1 MNEGEQNI
9 LAKLEEY
16 MISNN
21 FKGYDPHDGLNSPI
35 LKTLTFGNRFSGI
48 LFLQLLKRSPINMRG
63 ILLVEKGVNPKGFGI
78 LISAYVLKSK
88 LSNNGEDLEQAKK
101 FAEWLIEHPSEGYSG
116 YCWGYNFE
124 WPNRNSFFPKGLP
137 TIVNTSFIADAF
149 LDLYDV
155 TKEEK
160 YLKIAESSCDFIIKD
175 IIRYEKDGTLC
186 FSYTPIDN
194 KARIHNANMLGATLL
209 ARVNHYISNKDYLEL
224 AHKSMKFSVE
234 RQNLDGSWYYG
245 VGRKQ
250 KWIDN
255 FHTGYNLIAL
265 KKYEEYTGD
274 KSFHESLMRGYDFY
288 KKQLF
293 TEEGLP
299 KYYHNSFYPVDIHTC
314 AVSIIVFLEFNE
326 IEKAAKILN
335 WTIEK
340 MWNKKGYFNYQI
352 TRFYKNTIP
361 YMRWSQAWMFYAMI
375 KMQYV
380 KHMKQRA

>member
-1 MNEGEQNI
+1 MKNQVEEMFF
-9 LAKLEEY
+9 KLEEH
-16 MISNN
+16 SESSN
-21 FKGYDPHDGLNSPI
+21 FKGYDPYDALNSPI
-35 LKTLTFGNRFSGI
+35 LKALTFGNRFIGI
-48 LFLQLLKRSPINMRG
+48 IYVQLLKRSPINIRPILLIKRG
-63 ILLVEKGVNPKGFGI
+63 INPKGFGL
-78 LISAYVLKSK
+78 LISAYVLKYK
-88 LSNNGEDLEQAKK
+88 LTNDKKALEQAKR
-101 FAEWLIEHPSEGYSG
+101 FATWLIEHPSEGYSG
-116 YCWGYNFE
+116 YCWGYNFD

-265 KKYEEYTGD
+265 RRYEEYTQD
-274 KSFHESLMRGYDFY
+274 MSFHNNLMKGYEFY
-288 KKQLF
+288 KKKLF
-293 TEEGLP
+293 TKNGKP
-299 KYYHNSFYPVDIHTC
+299 KYYDNSFYPVDIHTC
-314 AVSIIVFLEFNE
+314 AVSILVFLEFGDV
-326 IEKAAKILN
+326 KRAKSILD

-340 MWNKKGYFNYQI
+340 MWNRKGYFNYQI

-361 YMRWSQAWMFYAMI
+361 YMRWSQAWMLYAMM

>member
-9 LAKLEEY
+9 FAKLEEY

-48 LFLQLLKRSPINMRG
+48 LFLQLLKRLPVNLRPM
-63 ILLVEKGVNPKGFGI
+63 LLIKKGVNPKGFGI
-78 LISAYVLKSK
+78 LISAYVLRHKVSK
-88 LSNNGEDLEQAKK
+88 NKYDTEKTKQ
-101 FAEWLIEHPSEGYSG
+101 FASWLIQHYSEGYSG
-116 YCWGYNFE
+116 YCWGYNFD
-124 WPNRNSFFPKGLP
+124 WPNRNSFFQKGLP
-137 TIVNTSFIADAF
+137 TIVNTAFIANGF
-149 LDLYDV
+149 LDLYDA
-155 TKEEK
+155 TNEEK
-160 YLKIAESSCDFIIKD
+160 YLKIAESSCDFIVKD
-175 IIRYEKDGTLC
+175 IVRYEEDGTFC

-194 KARIHNANMLGATLL
+194 KVRIHNANMLGVALL
-209 ARVNHYISNKDYLEL
+209 ARVNHYIPKDEYLDL
-224 AHKSMKFSVE
+224 AGKSMKFSITH
-234 RQNLDGSWYYG
+234 QNNDGSWYYG

-299 KYYHNSFYPVDIHTC
+299 KYYHNSFYPVDIHTY
-314 AVSIIVFLEFNE
+314 AVSIIVFLEFDE
-326 IEKAAKILN
+326 IDRAEEVLR
-335 WTIEK
+335 WTIDK

-361 YMRWSQAWMFYAMI
+361 YMRWSQAWMFYAMT
-375 KMQYV
+375 KFLSKRGEV
-380 KHMKQRA
+380 S